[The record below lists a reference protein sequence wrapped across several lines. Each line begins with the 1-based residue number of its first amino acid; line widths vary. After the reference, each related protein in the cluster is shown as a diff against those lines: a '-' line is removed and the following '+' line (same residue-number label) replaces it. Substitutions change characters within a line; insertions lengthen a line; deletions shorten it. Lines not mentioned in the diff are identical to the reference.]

1 MSAERALVVS
11 CAGSGTVTLIGTD
24 PDGSLHVRATVS
36 PGGMLMPIA
45 RHPHR
50 DWLYVARRSDPRAV
64 VRLEVAADRQA
75 LRILDQAPLPA
86 SMPYLAIDDSG
97 RWLFAASYASHLIA
111 ILPIDDDGC
120 VGAVHRILSTGQ
132 NAHAVVPVAN
142 SRRLLVPCLGSDV
155 VLAFGFE
162 PATGDVA
169 PLGATWQARPG
180 SGPRHLRLNARGD
193 TVYLLNELDAS
204 IDVLAYESERT
215 ALTHVQ
221 TVALPMDAA
230 QGAPWAADLHLTPN
244 GRFLFASERRTS
256 RLHALAVEQKD
267 GQLRWLRETP
277 TEAQPRG
284 FALSEDGRHLY
295 AVGER
300 SGGLSA
306 YGVGEDGT
314 LTLIQRIVVGDGPNW
329 VTLLR

>member
-1 MSAERALVVS
+1 MTPERALVVS
-11 CAGSGTVTLIGTD
+11 CAGSGEVALIGID
-24 PDGSLHVRATVS
+24 PDDRLQVRASVA
-36 PGGMLMPIA
+36 PGGTLMPIA

-50 DWLYVARRSDPRAV
+50 DWLYVARRSDPLAV
-64 VRLEVAADRQA
+64 VRLEVAADRQT

-142 SRRLLVPCLGSDV
+142 SRRLLVPCLGSDA

-162 PATGDVA
+162 PARGDVV
-169 PLGATWQARPG
+169 PLGAAWQARPG

-204 IDVLAYESERT
+204 IDVLAFEPERG

-221 TVALPMDAA
+221 AVTLPVDPA
-230 QGAPWAADLHLTPN
+230 QGAPWAADLHLTPDE
-244 GRFLFASERRTS
+244 RFLFASERRS
-256 RLHALAVEQKD
+256 SMLHCLAVED
-267 GQLRWLRETP
+267 NGRRLRWVRATP
-277 TEAQPRG
+277 TETQPRG

-329 VTLLR
+329 VVPL